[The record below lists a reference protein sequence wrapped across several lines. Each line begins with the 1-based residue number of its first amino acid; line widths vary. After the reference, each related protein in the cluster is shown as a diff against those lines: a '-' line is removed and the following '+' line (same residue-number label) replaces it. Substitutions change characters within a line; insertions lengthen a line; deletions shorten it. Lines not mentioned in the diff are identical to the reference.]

1 VRMID
6 RAGIFVG
13 YSDPIVLSR
22 IAIAY
27 QMKGTLGITGL
38 YFLRVH
44 IDRNVWYFDVD
55 LLYPCD
61 GAVAKGSVVRRLKQ
75 YMSWV
80 QNVVKQFGFYPL
92 IKREL

>member
-1 VRMID
+1 MRIIFQT
-6 RAGIFVG
+6 GILVG
-13 YSDPIVLSR
+13 YNDPIVLSR

-44 IDRNVWYFDVD
+44 IDRNVWYFDVG
-55 LLYPCD
+55 LLYPC
-61 GAVAKGSVVRRLKQ
+61 GVAIAKGSVVRRLKQ

-92 IKREL
+92 TK